1 MVLVVLGRIFRA
13 VRAVPTDPEVCS
25 LPDEALVWGDCSLS
39 FRVPSAPV
47 RFRGLS
53 VAQRDAVAGAYRDF
67 VDLCPP
73 KLGTREAVDRDVEC
87 RAYRLTAPLQL
98 TTDALTRDG
107 EYTPLK
113 VRTLGALEVTG
124 ANFEARIGIGTHS
137 HSCSLGVAQEQELA
151 QCDVIE
157 NFLRVYTAY
166 HALLRGGVVLHSAGL
181 VFDEQA
187 YIFVGRSGAGKTTL
201 TRKAHPEGARVLSDD
216 LNLVLPSDDGFD
228 AFAVPFSGEFGR
240 TVEQPGG
247 SPRYPVAGLVL
258 LERGSG
264 PRARAATNSEAVA
277 RLLVG
282 SPFVNADTDD
292 PELVLDVLTDI
303 ARRVPV
309 VKLLSGRDD
318 SIGDIMTTVTRCIHD
333 ARTENSH

>member
-1 MVLVVLGRIFRA
+1 MLGSPA
-13 VRAVPTDPEVCS
+13 
-25 LPDEALVWGDCSLS
+25 
-39 FRVPSAPV
+39 
-47 RFRGLS
+47 
-53 VAQRDAVAGAYRDF
+53 
-67 VDLCPP
+67 
-73 KLGTREAVDRDVEC
+73 AVDQDVEC
-87 RAYRLTAPLQL
+87 RTYRLKKPLHVA
-98 TTDALTRDG
+98 TDALARDG

-113 VRTLGALEVTG
+113 VRTPAALEVTG
-124 ANFEARIGIGTHS
+124 ANFEASIGIGAHA
-137 HSCSLGVAQEQELA
+137 HSCSLGVAREHELA

-201 TRKAHPEGARVLSDD
+201 TRKAYPEGARVLSDD
-216 LNLVLPSDDGFD
+216 LNLLLPADDGFD
-228 AFAVPFSGEFGR
+228 AFAVPFAGEFGR
-240 TVEQPGG
+240 TLAQAGG
-247 SPRYPVAGLVL
+247 SPRYPVASLVL
-258 LERGSG
+258 LEQGSG
-264 PRARAATNSEAVA
+264 PRAQAVKDSEAVA

-282 SPFVNADTDD
+282 SPFVNADIDA

-333 ARTENSH
+333 ARTENAH